1 VKPHEPPR
9 AIDADDER
17 IVRSIPVHAPPPV
30 LKQRVLAAVT
40 TRRTPT
46 RQAHRRQTLLI
57 TTSSWLLS
65 LAVFVYA
72 GGVRVTG
79 RPLSLVLVT
88 AAGFALI
95 ALVTACVALG
105 RGTSTLGRA
114 RRWLVPIVVASPAAL
129 LAWKIAWSAQYE
141 GAMAEWPTR
150 PGLRCLV
157 LSLALG
163 VSPLLAFAVARRQ
176 SDPRRPVLTGFA
188 AGIAI
193 GALTELLTDLWC
205 PVAFIPHLL
214 LGHLLPMLI
223 LGLLGAALGRQVI
236 ALRGDA
242 GKIERVR

>member
-1 VKPHEPPR
+1 MKPHQPPR
-9 AIDADDER
+9 AIESDDER
-17 IVRSIPVHAPPPV
+17 IVRAIPVHTPPPV

-46 RQAHRRQTLLI
+46 RQAHRRQTLLLAA
-57 TTSSWLLS
+57 SSWLVS

-79 RPLSLVLVT
+79 RPLSLVLAT
-88 AAGFALI
+88 AFGIALI
-95 ALVTACVALG
+95 ALITAWAALA
-105 RGTSTLGRA
+105 RGNSTLGRA
-114 RRWLVPIVVASPAAL
+114 RRWLVPIVIASPVAL
-129 LAWKIAWSAQYE
+129 LAWKIAWSAQYDH
-141 GAMAEWPTR
+141 AMDAWPTR

-163 VSPLLAFAVARRQ
+163 VSPLLAFAFARRQ

-205 PVAFIPHLL
+205 PVAFVPHLL

-223 LGLLGAALGRQVI
+223 LGSLGAALGRQVI
-236 ALRGDA
+236 ALRSNDGS
-242 GKIERVR
+242 